1 MATTLLPLLLLLAS
15 LTSAQTTSTATIL
28 LPNVCT
34 LQAEPSV
41 TIVAQNNDLT
51 TYSYNCAN
59 YVQPTRQF
67 IPFTSQPSPTTTS
80 PVPTANATDSLSLY
94 TLSKLPATF
103 SIPRAPT
110 ITGWRRIATATAGGV
125 AYTIDRTCGRAS
137 PTEGCIPWEITQGA
151 SFWGVHVTVF
161 INLNTYVTLEARQE
175 CTFGDG
181 GIASGSATCEVKE
194 LRTNATDFWYATG
207 SRITVAKS
215 MVDRYFVRNTV
226 AVAVA
231 VTAPGP
237 GKLRVWGWVGLSLL
251 TCDSENGSVEYG
263 PCELGAWGA

>member
-1 MATTLLPLLLLLAS
+1 MATTLLPLLLLAS

-51 TYSYNCAN
+51 TYTYNCSN
-59 YVQPTRQF
+59 YVQPTRDF
-67 IPFTSQPSPTTTS
+67 TPFTSKPSTTTTTS
-80 PVPTANATDSLSLY
+80 PIPTSNTTDSLSLY
-94 TLSKLPATF
+94 TLSESSSVF
-103 SIPRAPT
+103 RISNAPT
-110 ITGWRRIATATAGGV
+110 ITNRHRIPTATGV
-125 AYTIDRTCGRAS
+125 AYIVDDRCDRIA
-137 PTEGCIPWEITQGA
+137 TEGCIPWEITQGA
-151 SFWGVHVTVF
+151 SFWGVYATVF
-161 INLNTYVTLEARQE
+161 VNLDAYVTLEARQE

-181 GIASGSATCEVKE
+181 GIASGSATCEVRE

-207 SRITVAKS
+207 SRITLAKS

-251 TCDSENGSVEYG
+251 TCDSENGSVGYG